1 MPATVRAIF
10 SFFFLLFFSLLG
22 PLTHH
27 HHHPLHLIDYG
38 QEKRIEVNNLSEAEV
53 NKQLEHLVKIGETL
67 PRSTESSK
75 SA

>member
-1 MPATVRAIF
+1 
-10 SFFFLLFFSLLG
+10 
-22 PLTHH
+22 
-27 HHHPLHLIDYG
+27 LIDYG